1 MVTAD
6 KTTLFVIA
14 DPTASHQV
22 ALVKA
27 LLVAKLADCHIHAFL
42 CVYRDIEAG
51 GAYAS
56 RNDFKRQTLID
67 AEQWLDEQ
75 LEPCEVAGVPI
86 SKEIVWNSKWHDAAL
101 RAIAKSGCNLVI
113 KSSYH
118 HSKSRRF
125 YSTTSDFN
133 LMRHCACPILFTHQT
148 QEWKSNKLL
157 ACVDLE
163 SADAR
168 HARLN
173 AVIIRDARALANIVG
188 MDLHIAAA
196 HQNEIDA
203 NNLPIEGHGHQVS
216 LEQLGELYE
225 VDPSRIY
232 LRQGET
238 VTTLTGICDEIDA
251 SIVILGT
258 LARTGIS
265 GKLIGNTAEKL
276 LDRVEAD
283 VLTVN

>member
-1 MVTAD
+1 MKQG
-6 KTTLFVIA
+6 KTRLFVIV

-27 LLVAKLADCHIHAFL
+27 LLLAKLADCQIHAFL
-42 CVYRDIEAG
+42 CVYREQQEDDKYPSPE
-51 GAYAS
+51 
-56 RNDFKRQTLID
+56 DFKNHTLTD

-75 LEPCEVAGVPI
+75 LEPCRTAGVPFN
-86 SKEIVWNSKWHDAAL
+86 KQVVWSSKWHDAAL
-101 RAIAKSGCNLVI
+101 RAIAKSECDLVI

-118 HSKSRRF
+118 HSKSKRF
-125 YSTTSDFN
+125 YSSTSDFT
-133 LMRHCACPILFTHQT
+133 LMRHCACPILFTHPT
-148 QEWKSNKLL
+148 QEWESNELL

-163 SADAR
+163 STDVG

-173 AVIIRDARALANIVG
+173 DVIIRDARAMSNIVG

-196 HQNEIDA
+196 HQGGIDA
-203 NNLPIEGHGHQVS
+203 DNLPIESQGGEVS
-216 LEQLGELYE
+216 AEQLAELYD
-225 VDPSRIY
+225 VDASRIH

-238 VTTLTGICDEIDA
+238 VATLSAICDELDPC
-251 SIVILGT
+251 IVIMGT

-265 GKLIGNTAEKL
+265 GQLIGNTAEKL